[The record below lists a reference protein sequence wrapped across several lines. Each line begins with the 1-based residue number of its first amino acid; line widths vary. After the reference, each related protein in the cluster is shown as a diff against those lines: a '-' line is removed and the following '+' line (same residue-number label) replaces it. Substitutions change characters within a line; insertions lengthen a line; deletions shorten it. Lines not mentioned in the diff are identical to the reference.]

1 MELTKLKSKFY
12 ISVSFLEPL
21 PVLAAEYLVNNSFRQ
36 IVQNVLSNL
45 QNALSF
51 ISDQK
56 DQS

>member
-1 MELTKLKSKFY
+1 MLKSKFY
-12 ISVSFLEPL
+12 TSVSFLEPL
-21 PVLAAEYLVNNSFRQ
+21 LVLAAEYLVNNSFKQ

-56 DQS
+56 AQS